1 MATTPPSPSGG
12 NFSITDFIRKA
23 EGKGGLLQ
31 TSKFAVQV
39 QGPSGIST
47 NTLDVNLYCTQ
58 ASFPARKFSTGSKKI
73 YGSEK
78 SIPYTATFDETV
90 DLTFFCSAGM
100 EQRTFFEEWQNKI
113 QNPMNYNMGYHKDYV
128 GTVFIGVFPENTYH
142 IPIPSNSNYIIE
154 LEEAWPSL
162 LSNIDLNSGTS
173 ELMKF
178 SCSISYK
185 RWIRKEWKT
194 QHASTFGGPAG
205 SPTATSAEGDRIS
218 SNLSS
223 ARNQSQLQL

>member
-1 MATTPPSPSGG
+1 MGAPMATTPPTPSGG
-12 NFSITDFIRKA
+12 NFSITDFIKKA
-23 EGKGGLLQ
+23 ESKGGLLR
-31 TSKFAVQV
+31 TSRFAVQV

-47 NTLDVNLYCTQ
+47 DTLDVNLYCTQ

-113 QNPMNYNMGYHKDYV
+113 QNPMNYNMGYHKEYV
-128 GTVFIGVFPENTYH
+128 GTVFIGVFPEESND
-142 IPIPSNSNYIIE
+142 IPIPSNSKYIIE

-162 LSNIDLNSGTS
+162 LSNIDLNSGTG

-194 QHASTFGGPAG
+194 QHASTFGSSLVSSNSPSAGAEGSTGPNTGPAG
-205 SPTATSAEGDRIS
+205 R
-218 SNLSS
+218 
-223 ARNQSQLQL
+223 

>member
-1 MATTPPSPSGG
+1 MGAPMATTPPSPSGG

-194 QHASTFGGPAG
+194 QHASTFGGPGG
-205 SPTATSAEGDRIS
+205 STSTTATSGPAALPTG
-218 SNLSS
+218 
-223 ARNQSQLQL
+223 AG